1 MSETHNRW
9 WIFIPFSKSPTR
21 TCMSCYSVFSS
32 AYSLTHLQTP
42 AKVVCW
48 RFYTRRSPMRCD
60 RSVPRDSSSVRWATC
75 GSSCVSTRVSS
86 RSRIVGISVP
96 SSPDAFSHLRIF
108 LTPTEEPRL
117 FDPFSLAQPSH
128 AVVVDASV
136 TPVRE
141 GELFHC
147 RHRGGKLRR
156 LYFCS
161 YDGLEQRNYES
172 DLRREMDAFARLVEE
187 RDHVIIASPTMERSS
202 LQTTS
207 RNRSEVSA
215 VVIVDS
221 REFAAELPSA
231 LYRRGFQLIP
241 VTLAVCD
248 YVLAPDVGVERKAF
262 SDLVAS
268 LASGRLQKQME
279 QMTRLYPLSLLLVE
293 MEAGERGL
301 FKTSGE
307 ATVTTSRLMVLLR
320 LYPRMR
326 ILWSFS
332 DRSTCRVSEGR
343 ECDGRCSSW

>member
-1 MSETHNRW
+1 
-9 WIFIPFSKSPTR
+9 
-21 TCMSCYSVFSS
+21 MSCYSVFSS

-207 RNRSEVSA
+207 RDRGEVSA

>member
-1 MSETHNRW
+1 MG
-9 WIFIPFSKSPTR
+9 F
-21 TCMSCYSVFSS
+21 
-32 AYSLTHLQTP
+32 
-42 AKVVCW
+42 
-48 RFYTRRSPMRCD
+48 
-60 RSVPRDSSSVRWATC
+60 
-75 GSSCVSTRVSS
+75 
-86 RSRIVGISVP
+86 SVP
-96 SSPDAFSHLRIF
+96 SFLDAFSHLRIF

-128 AVVVDASV
+128 AIVVDASV

-141 GELFHC
+141 GEIFHC
-147 RHRGGKLRR
+147 RNHGGKLRK

-161 YDGLEQRNYES
+161 YDGQEQQNYEA
-172 DLRREMDAFARLVEE
+172 DLRREMDAFSRLIEE
-187 RDHVIIASPTMERSS
+187 REHVIIASPMMQRSS
-202 LQTTS
+202 LQSSS
-207 RNRSEVSA
+207 RDRSDLST

-248 YVLAPDVGVERKAF
+248 YVLAPEVGVERKAF

-268 LASGRLQKQME
+268 LGSGRLQKQME

-301 FKTSGE
+301 FRTTGE

-320 LYPRMR
+320 SYPRMR

-332 DRSTCRVSEGR
+332 DRSTCRVGERRG
-343 ECDGRCSSW
+343 